1 MLYCKIISCI
11 NTTEQERGNVNEN
24 QSDSDTS
31 E

>member
-11 NTTEQERGNVNEN
+11 DTTEQERGNVNEN
-24 QSDSDTS
+24 QSDSRIA